1 MDWKQ
6 GLLILSV
13 PQRYTKQWI
22 ENHYW
27 AEVRSAAILAA
38 QETGESTELQVELQ
52 VVERETKSSSR
63 LPVVNSAMLSDGLTI
78 PGRAATPRTERSGY
92 ASADSLGR
100 TLERT
105 GLAMPP
111 ILPDLD
117 GAKSAFT
124 LPHGKIASQ
133 CRLENFIAS
142 PQTKVAYE
150 ALLRV
155 ALNPGHEYNPVI
167 IHGGHGLGKTHLL
180 LGVAQALKENIPN
193 LRILHLSGEEFANAY
208 LNALQGKRLDAFRN
222 EFRNC
227 HALLIDD
234 VHFLAGKDKTQE
246 EFIHTIDSL
255 RHSGRQIVMTSIL
268 PPRDIP
274 RLDPRL
280 VERFQSGLVVRVAPP
295 NPETRATLIQA
306 KARARG
312 QEIPLDVAQFLAAH
326 LERSVRE
333 LEGAVCKLSALAA
346 AEGRAP
352 DQSLALLA
360 LHELGY
366 VKEGPLSLGEIMSA
380 VCQHLKV
387 SDDQLRSDKRHAQLV
402 RARHIAMFLC
412 KDLTDH
418 SLGEIGGFYGNR
430 DHSTVLHAV
439 RKMAKDL
446 KKDDI
451 LRQDLHT
458 IRRSLGR

>member
-1 MDWKQ
+1 VDWKQ
-6 GLLILSV
+6 GRLVLSV

-22 ENHYW
+22 ENHFW
-27 AEVRSAAILAA
+27 AEMRSAAILAA
-38 QETGESTELQVELQ
+38 QETGESTELQIELQ
-52 VVERETKSSSR
+52 VVEREGSSGR
-63 LPVVNSAMLSDGLTI
+63 MPVVNSAMMSEGLTI
-78 PGRAATPRTERSGY
+78 PGRAATPRTERSNHT
-92 ASADSLGR
+92 DSLGK
-100 TLERT
+100 TLERV
-105 GLAMPP
+105 GLALPS
-111 ILPDLD
+111 ILPDD
-117 GAKSAFT
+117 RSAFT
-124 LPHGKIASQ
+124 LPQGKIASQ
-133 CRLENFIAS
+133 CRLENFLPS

-155 ALNPGHEYNPVI
+155 ALHPGHEYNPVL
-167 IHGGHGLGKTHLL
+167 IHGKHGLGKTHLL
-180 LGVAQALKENIPN
+180 LGVAQALKENIPH
-193 LRILHLSGEEFANAY
+193 LRILHLSGEEFANAF
-208 LNALQGKRLDAFRN
+208 LNALQSKRLESFRN

-234 VHFLAGKDKTQE
+234 VHFLAGKDKSQE
-246 EFIHTIDSL
+246 EFLHTLDSL
-255 RHSGRQIVMTSIL
+255 RHSGRQIVMTSIA
-268 PPRDIP
+268 PPREIP

-295 NPETRATLIQA
+295 NPETRANLIQA

-312 QEIPLDVAQFLAAH
+312 HEIPQEVAQFLAVH

-346 AEGRAP
+346 AEGKAP
-352 DQSLALLA
+352 DQSLALMA
-360 LHELGY
+360 LRELGY

-380 VCQHLKV
+380 VCTHLKV
-387 SDDQLRSDKRHAQLV
+387 SEDQLRSDKRHAQLV

-412 KDLTDH
+412 KDLTEH

-439 RKMAKDL
+439 RKVGKDL
-446 KKDDI
+446 KKDEEM
-451 LRQDLHT
+451 RQDLHV